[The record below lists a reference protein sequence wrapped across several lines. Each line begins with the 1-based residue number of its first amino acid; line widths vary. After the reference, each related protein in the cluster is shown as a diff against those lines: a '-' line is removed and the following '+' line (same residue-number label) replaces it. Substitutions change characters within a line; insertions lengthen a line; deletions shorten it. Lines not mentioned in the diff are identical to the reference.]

1 MKYQKTYCRSS
12 SVKNV
17 LLKILQNSQ
26 EDTCKIDLK
35 VNLKMNL
42 KIDSSSVVL
51 SCESCEIVMK
61 TYFLEHR
68 RTAASAIDI
77 DAKYSHT
84 GQ

>member
-1 MKYQKTYCRSS
+1 MIRNMSKKISVRRR

-42 KIDSSSVVL
+42 KIDSSSVVFP
-51 SCESCEIVMK
+51 CESCENFK
-61 TYFLEHR
+61 NTYFVEHR

-77 DAKYSHT
+77 DGTY
-84 GQ
+84 